1 MSTWLQQ
8 FNLGNQERETK
19 QEANIKKVRKKIGK
33 THLGNQL
40 GELALVK
47 RTPWGETLKERE

>member
-8 FNLGNQERETK
+8 FNLGNQERKTK
-19 QEANIKKVRKKIGK
+19 QEANIKKVRKKIGI

-40 GELALVK
+40 GELALVENSSE
-47 RTPWGETLKERE
+47 GNL